1 MTAVSRFGDPS
12 TLARF
17 HDAALDTLSCDLLA
31 DGALETL
38 PEAANIVYLVGM
50 KFGST
55 SDPGLTWAMNTFLP
69 GLVARRFK
77 HSRIVA
83 LSTGNVYPLVDVR
96 GGGASESD
104 PLQPVGEYAQ
114 SCLGRERMFTYSAC
128 QYGTPVALVRLN
140 YANALR
146 YGVLVDIAQRVAQA
160 APVDVTTGH
169 VNVIWQADA
178 NAAILQ
184 SLRLCATPTGCAE
197 CLGPGNGLGALA
209 GGPSG
214 GVAWRAAAHVYR
226 GGVRNRAAQQLR
238 AAVCPVRLS
247 QPAAGAAAGVDR
259 GLDQERPAAAEQA
272 NRIPGARRG
281 LLSSQLA
288 GVSHVLRGL
297 LAGDLVA
304 ADRLRDQAG
313 WNQAPGDWQRLLAWQ
328 PGGCFVAED
337 PDGQVDGTVTTTP
350 YSGAPSS
357 AWVGMVLVDQSVRR
371 QGLGRALLTRAVEW
385 LEHHDV
391 GMIGLDATPVGKTLY
406 DQTGFADVY
415 TLQRQHAVV
424 PDVVSPAEVT
434 PLGSDDVARLAE
446 LDRAAFFGLDRQR
459 ILRDLHRAHPSGCW
473 LKQDAHGRVEGYVLS
488 RPGAAGVV
496 RRAIGRT
503 RR

>member
-1 MTAVSRFGDPS
+1 M
-12 TLARF
+12 
-17 HDAALDTLSCDLLA
+17 
-31 DGALETL
+31 
-38 PEAANIVYLVGM
+38 
-50 KFGST
+50 
-55 SDPGLTWAMNTFLP
+55 
-69 GLVARRFK
+69 
-77 HSRIVA
+77 
-83 LSTGNVYPLVDVR
+83 
-96 GGGASESD
+96 
-104 PLQPVGEYAQ
+104 
-114 SCLGRERMFTYSAC
+114 
-128 QYGTPVALVRLN
+128 
-140 YANALR
+140 
-146 YGVLVDIAQRVAQA
+146 
-160 APVDVTTGH
+160 
-169 VNVIWQADA
+169 
-178 NAAILQ
+178 
-184 SLRLCATPTGCAE
+184 
-197 CLGPGNGLGALA
+197 
-209 GGPSG
+209 
-214 GVAWRAAAHVYR
+214 
-226 GGVRNRAAQQLR
+226 
-238 AAVCPVRLS
+238 
-247 QPAAGAAAGVDR
+247 
-259 GLDQERPAAAEQA
+259 
-272 NRIPGARRG
+272 
-281 LLSSQLA
+281 A

-337 PDGQVDGTVTTTP
+337 HDGQVNGTVTTTP

-406 DQTGFADVY
+406 DQTGFADAY

-488 RPGAAGVV
+488 RPGARAWYVGPLVARGAEAAEMLLRAALAPLAGQPAILDTLDPNLDAGVLASKYRFEP
-496 RRAIGRT
+496 RRPFIRMTRGVPAPASRTDWYFAMAGPEIG
-503 RR
+503 